1 MSCSPG
7 RPVFGEDLPSSSGP
21 PTPFRN
27 LPTSSSSPP
36 PFSPFKPCSR
46 QSSSSDTDL
55 SLTPK
60 TGKNTLPIPLLH
72 SHHSVL
78 LTPTSG
84 AAMVMVF
91 VYFVYSYLIPC
102 LFTLDFLFFVH
113 FFFYCEFCCE
123 CLFSH
128 TLLPICPQWPGVSFS
143 LAVRKVYLQ
152 CEDAPDL
159 CFSFSYTYFVV
170 LEALCL
176 KRGLFM
182 I

>member
-113 FFFYCEFCCE
+113 FFFIVNFVVNV
-123 CLFSH
+123 CLAIPCFPFVLSG
-128 TLLPICPQWPGVSFS
+128 L
-143 LAVRKVYLQ
+143 VYL
-152 CEDAPDL
+152 
-159 CFSFSYTYFVV
+159 SV
-170 LEALCL
+170 LLYEKCICSVKMHQISVLAFPTLILWC
-176 KRGLFM
+176 
-182 I
+182 